1 MKPLERY
8 VNSYYEFYIKK
19 GGNDM
24 INHGKVKSTVKP
36 ESIEIDEKSVWV
48 NSNIKNVTET
58 NDEHE
63 FVGYEFDV
71 VQYEKDEYIKYI
83 TENQNQ
89 QITDVQLALVEIYE
103 SMGV

>member
-1 MKPLERY
+1 
-8 VNSYYEFYIKK
+8 
-19 GGNDM
+19 M

-48 NSNIKNVTET
+48 NSNIQSVSET
-58 NDEHE
+58 YDEHE
-63 FVGYEFDV
+63 FIGYEFDV

>member
-1 MKPLERY
+1 
-8 VNSYYEFYIKK
+8 
-19 GGNDM
+19 M
-24 INHGKVKSTVKP
+24 INHGKVRSTEKP
-36 ESIEIDEKSVWV
+36 ENIVIDENSVWV
-48 NSNIKNVTET
+48 NTNIEPIREAI
-58 NDEHE
+58 DEHE
-63 FVGYEFDV
+63 FVGYEYDM

>member
-1 MKPLERY
+1 
-8 VNSYYEFYIKK
+8 
-19 GGNDM
+19 M
-24 INHGKVKSTVKP
+24 INHGKVRSTEKP
-36 ESIEIDEKSVWV
+36 ENIVIDENSVWV
-48 NSNIKNVTET
+48 NTNIEPIRET
-58 NDEHE
+58 IDEHE
-63 FVGYEFDV
+63 FVGYEYDM